1 MRKGPRSHAA
11 HELYDKEEREA
22 KLFLEYLKAA
32 KVQVPQGRLSGG
44 TGFFVSITENDI
56 IRGLGILHKD
66 GVLCTKEHLVLSEPD
81 IASVFRDP
89 KKALDQNKCC
99 VDTKNH
105 AYYFNVIS
113 ESRAETDRY
122 LAGFAETGRRGK
134 PERTIDLEDLFC
146 YCQCGRFSYGY
157 FTLGGRLRVCKHIF
171 ASMCWLVLHV
181 AKSQKQDLPKLK
193 PLIKFV
199 LFSILWVDPKGRYD
213 RLREFLTKEYKA
225 LEGMEAAEAPIPE
238 GTRPAEK
245 PAKAPAP
252 VKRRALSD
260 LFFKEY
266 VIELYEGA
274 SFERLLYNELLEAL
288 LGTVDEKRY
297 RSFIGSI
304 NRELM
309 ADKED
314 MQRPGVYIQ
323 RKLSIYERKESLAKL
338 AKGLEQKR
346 MALRDMYDWIASQY
360 IRTGVTTVGNL
371 VNSDGT
377 GLIQQLILSTK
388 AQLKCLEKGT
398 VNTAVWERSAQAK
411 RDLLRLVVDYYG
423 LSRAMDADAKGIL
436 SLISSLDLED
446 PKSVSKII
454 LQGSERIGNIR
465 TFINRL

>member
-1 MRKGPRSHAA
+1 MRKGPRSVAA

-22 KLFLEYLKAA
+22 KLFLEYLRTA
-32 KVQVPQGRLSGG
+32 KVQVPQGKLSGG
-44 TGFFVSITENDI
+44 TSFFVSITENDI

-66 GVLCTKEHLVLSEPD
+66 GVLCIKDHLVLNEPD

-99 VDTKNH
+99 VDTRNH

-134 PERTIDLEDLFC
+134 PGRVIDLESLFC
-146 YCQCGRFSYGY
+146 YCQCGRFAYAY

-181 AKSQKQDLPKLK
+181 AKNQKQDLPKLK

-199 LFSILWVDPKGRYD
+199 LFSILWVDPKDRYN

-225 LEGMEAAEAPIPE
+225 LEEMETAEAPAPDE
-238 GTRPAEK
+238 AKPAEK
-245 PAKAPAP
+245 PARVPAP
-252 VKRRALSD
+252 VKRRPLSD
-260 LFFKEY
+260 LLFKEY
-266 VIELYEGA
+266 LLELYEGA

-288 LGTVDEKRY
+288 LSTVDEKHY

-309 ADKED
+309 ADKEE
-314 MQRPGVYIQ
+314 MKRPIVFTQRTI
-323 RKLSIYERKESLAKL
+323 SIYERTERLTKL
-338 AKGLEQKR
+338 VKSLEQKR
-346 MALRDMYDWIASQY
+346 MALGDMYDWIASQY
-360 IRTGVTTVGNL
+360 IRTGLTTVGNL
-371 VNSDGT
+371 VNKDNT
-377 GLIQQLILSTK
+377 GLLQQLIASTK
-388 AQLKCLEKGT
+388 AQLKCLESGR
-398 VNTAVWERSAQAK
+398 VHLGVWEKSAQAK
-411 RDLLRLVVDYYG
+411 RNLLRLVVDYYG
-423 LSRAMDADAKGIL
+423 LSKAMDADAKGI
-436 SLISSLDLED
+436 ISILNALDLED
-446 PKSVSKII
+446 PNTVRKII

-465 TFINRL
+465 TFINKL